1 MKIVRLPYRAP
12 RANSIAERFVGTA
25 RRECLDDILIFG
37 RWHLERV
44 LTDFIEH
51 YHRAR
56 PHQGLKQQLSR
67 PPAEVRPVSGSELLR
82 DDRLGG
88 LIHEYR
94 WAA

>member
-1 MKIVRLPYRAP
+1 ML
-12 RANSIAERFVGTA
+12 T
-25 RRECLDDILIFG
+25 FG
-37 RWHLERV
+37 RQHLERV

-56 PHQGLKQQLSR
+56 PHQGLKQRLPR
-67 PPAEVRPVSGSELLR
+67 PSAEVRPVSASELIR
-82 DDRLGG
+82 DDRLGD